1 MIWPHF
7 TKEKPCPS
15 CGHNDWT
22 CRFGDIAYVCMRVVS
37 EHPSKDGG
45 WYHFFEGKK
54 IQYIPMPRRE
64 KAPPRINAASM
75 IERWSKDESLI
86 YKHAIAL
93 GVSVQS
99 LIDLSASYSFEY
111 NAWAFPMRDGNNEI
125 IGIRLRN
132 NKGKKWAVTGSR
144 SGIFIPQIKGERTAY
159 LVEGPTDT
167 AAMLTLGLYAIGR
180 PSCNAGGEMVKEHLK
195 KSKIFKVVIVADN
208 DSIKNGKRA
217 GIEGAKKLQKDI
229 GLSSVIWMPPSP
241 IKDVREFVRKG
252 GTRQL
257 IESDINS
264 KTWENP
270 F

>member
-1 MIWPHF
+1 
-7 TKEKPCPS
+7 
-15 CGHNDWT
+15 
-22 CRFGDIAYVCMRVVS
+22 
-37 EHPSKDGG
+37 
-45 WYHFFEGKK
+45 
-54 IQYIPMPRRE
+54 MPRRE

>member
-1 MIWPHF
+1 
-7 TKEKPCPS
+7 
-15 CGHNDWT
+15 
-22 CRFGDIAYVCMRVVS
+22 
-37 EHPSKDGG
+37 
-45 WYHFFEGKK
+45 
-54 IQYIPMPRRE
+54 
-64 KAPPRINAASM
+64 
-75 IERWSKDESLI
+75 
-86 YKHAIAL
+86 
-93 GVSVQS
+93 
-99 LIDLSASYSFEY
+99 
-111 NAWAFPMRDGNNEI
+111 
-125 IGIRLRN
+125 
-132 NKGKKWAVTGSR
+132 
-144 SGIFIPQIKGERTAY
+144 
-159 LVEGPTDT
+159 
-167 AAMLTLGLYAIGR
+167 
-180 PSCNAGGEMVKEHLK
+180 MVKEHLK

>member
-1 MIWPHF
+1 
-7 TKEKPCPS
+7 
-15 CGHNDWT
+15 
-22 CRFGDIAYVCMRVVS
+22 
-37 EHPSKDGG
+37 
-45 WYHFFEGKK
+45 
-54 IQYIPMPRRE
+54 
-64 KAPPRINAASM
+64 M